1 VSALYTLREDFGE
14 VIEATVQQGSRL
26 VRGNLGQVG
35 LPAGMLIGA
44 VVRGDAVIIP
54 TTETVVEPGD
64 NVIALVTYR
73 DLRKGE
79 ALLLGTEQD
88 EP

>member
-26 VRGNLGQVG
+26 VSGNLGQVG
-35 LPAGMLIGA
+35 LPSGMLIGA
-44 VVRGDAVIIP
+44 VIRGDEVIIP
-54 TTETVVEPGD
+54 TTETMVRPGD
-64 NVIALVTYR
+64 SIIALVTYR

-79 ALLLGTEQD
+79 ALLIGGEQD
-88 EP
+88 GR